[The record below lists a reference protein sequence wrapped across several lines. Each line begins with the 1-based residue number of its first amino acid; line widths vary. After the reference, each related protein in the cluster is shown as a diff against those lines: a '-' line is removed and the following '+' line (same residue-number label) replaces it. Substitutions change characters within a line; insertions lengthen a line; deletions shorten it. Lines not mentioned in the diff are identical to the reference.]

1 MKKQKVGNRYFTS
14 DTEKWIVEYNSSTDP
29 VYRASIFTDHIYYPF
44 YKLAE
49 NIIHRFK
56 FYYTD
61 VDNLEDLK
69 HDIVT
74 LLLEEKIMKFNP
86 VLGAKAYSY
95 FGTIVKRWL
104 INYNAQNYKKLMN
117 NSSIDNIDLI
127 EDTPRVY
134 TELSKISLSSV
145 INDWVEDCYDRIDTM
160 FTRDA
165 ERKVA
170 YSVLTLFDKR
180 ENINVFK
187 KKALYIYVREMTD
200 CETPIITS
208 VINVLKADYI
218 KFTEDIKGDYEV
230 VSF

>member
-1 MKKQKVGNRYFTS
+1 
-14 DTEKWIVEYNSSTDP
+14 
-29 VYRASIFTDHIYYPF
+29 
-44 YKLAE
+44 LAE

-145 INDWVEDCYDRIDTM
+145 INEWVEDCYDRIDNM
-160 FTRDA
+160 FTRDT
-165 ERKVA
+165 EKKVA

>member
-1 MKKQKVGNRYFTS
+1 
-14 DTEKWIVEYNSSTDP
+14 
-29 VYRASIFTDHIYYPF
+29 
-44 YKLAE
+44 
-49 NIIHRFK
+49 
-56 FYYTD
+56 
-61 VDNLEDLK
+61 
-69 HDIVT
+69 
-74 LLLEEKIMKFNP
+74 
-86 VLGAKAYSY
+86 
-95 FGTIVKRWL
+95 
-104 INYNAQNYKKLMN
+104 MN

-134 TELSKISLSSV
+134 TDLSKISLSSV

-165 ERKVA
+165 EKKVA

>member
-1 MKKQKVGNRYFTS
+1 MKKQKEGNRYFTS
-14 DTEKWIVEYNSSTDP
+14 DTEKWIVEYNVSTDP
-29 VYRASIFTDHIYYPF
+29 VYRAKVFTEHIYYPF

-86 VLGAKAYSY
+86 ELGAKAYSY

-117 NSSIDNIDLI
+117 NSSIENIDLI
-127 EDTPRVY
+127 EDTPKIY
-134 TELSKISLSSV
+134 TDLSKISLGS
-145 INDWVEDCYDRIDTM
+145 IIDNWLDDCYGRLEILFPRESD
-160 FTRDA
+160 
-165 ERKVA
+165 RKVA
-170 YSVLTLFDKR
+170 DSVLTLFNKR

-200 CETPIITS
+200 CETPVITS
-208 VINVLKADYI
+208 VINTLKLDYN
-218 KFTEDIKGDYEV
+218 KFTSKTKDDYEV
-230 VSF
+230 ISF

>member
-1 MKKQKVGNRYFTS
+1 MKKQKEGNRYFTS
-14 DTEKWIVEYNSSTDP
+14 DTEKWIVEYNVSTDP
-29 VYRASIFTDHIYYPF
+29 VYRAKVFTEHIYYPF

-86 VLGAKAYSY
+86 ELGAKAYSY

-117 NSSIDNIDLI
+117 NSSIENIDLI
-127 EDTPRVY
+127 EDTPKIY
-134 TELSKISLSSV
+134 TDLSKISLGS
-145 INDWVEDCYDRIDTM
+145 IIDNWLDDCYKRLEIL
-160 FTRDA
+160 FPRES

-170 YSVLTLFDKR
+170 DSVLTLFNKR

-200 CETPIITS
+200 CETPVITS
-208 VINVLKADYI
+208 VINTLKLDYN
-218 KFTEDIKGDYEV
+218 KFTSKTKDDYEV
-230 VSF
+230 ISF

>member
-1 MKKQKVGNRYFTS
+1 MKKQKEGNRYFTS
-14 DTEKWIVEYNSSTDP
+14 DTEKWIVEYNVSTDP
-29 VYRASIFTDHIYYPF
+29 VYRAKVFTEHIYYPF

-86 VLGAKAYSY
+86 ELGAKAYSY

-117 NSSIDNIDLI
+117 NSSIENIDLI
-127 EDTPRVY
+127 EDTPKIY
-134 TELSKISLSSV
+134 TDLSKISLGS
-145 INDWVEDCYDRIDTM
+145 IIDNWLEDCYGRLEILFPRESD
-160 FTRDA
+160 
-165 ERKVA
+165 RKVA
-170 YSVLTLFDKR
+170 DSVLTLFNKR

-200 CETPIITS
+200 CETPVITS
-208 VINVLKADYI
+208 VINTLKLDYN
-218 KFTEDIKGDYEV
+218 KFTSKTKDDYEV
-230 VSF
+230 ISF